1 MKFVSHE
8 DTKMAVFGLRPHN
21 SIDRCGF
28 RNDNIEARLR
38 RERSIFVSSCEDP
51 LREIAA

>member
-8 DTKMAVFGLRPHN
+8 DTKMAVFGRRPLN
-21 SIDRCGF
+21 SIDRYGF
-28 RNDNIEARLR
+28 RNDSIAARLR
-38 RERSIFVSSCEDP
+38 RERSIFVYSCENP